1 MELVNMNNDTGLL
14 EPSVDREQIFNESR
28 TNTDLILNTNN
39 DGLISS
45 NTIDRVIPKSSSKM
59 MYVFFF
65 QSEAWFYFYSSEN
78 IAVGRYYI
86 QKSVESLRV

>member
-1 MELVNMNNDTGLL
+1 MNNDTGLL

-45 NTIDRVIPKSSSKM
+45 NTIDRVIQKTSLLGGTTSKNQSNHCEFDARMCVNDHRYLSS
-59 MYVFFF
+59 
-65 QSEAWFYFYSSEN
+65 
-78 IAVGRYYI
+78 
-86 QKSVESLRV
+86 